1 MEVEL
6 SDKKKKKTYEEK
18 FVSNLIF
25 QIGFVAV
32 FLILVFVIY
41 PYFR

>member
-1 MEVEL
+1 MR
-6 SDKKKKKTYEEK
+6 DKNRKKTYEEK

-25 QIGFVAV
+25 QICFAAV
-32 FLILVFVIY
+32 ILFLVFVIY